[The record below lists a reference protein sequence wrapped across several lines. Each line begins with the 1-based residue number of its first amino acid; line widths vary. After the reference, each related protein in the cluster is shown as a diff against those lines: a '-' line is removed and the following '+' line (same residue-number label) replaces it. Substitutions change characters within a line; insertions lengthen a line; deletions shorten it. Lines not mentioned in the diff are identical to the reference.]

1 MKNNKKF
8 IVAID
13 QGTTSSRAILFNS
26 QGKSLFKSQ
35 LEFKQY
41 FPKNGWVEHNPEE
54 IWNKTKKVLMDTIN
68 KSKRFKGDILTIG
81 ITNQRETTIL
91 WDRVSGKPVYNAIV
105 WQDRRTADF
114 CKKYRSNKREHLI
127 NKKTGLLIDPY
138 FSGTKIKWIIENVP
152 KVKILLKKKRL
163 LFGTIDTFLLWRLT
177 KGKTHATDAT
187 NASRTMLYNINTN
200 KWDNQILKS
209 LKIPSHILPLIK
221 NSSDDFGRTHKS
233 ITGKSY
239 PITGVVGDQQAAAI
253 GQCCFEKGSVKSTY
267 GTGAFVLMNTGY
279 KKIYSKNRLLTTVCY
294 RLNGKSTYALE
305 GSIFIAGAGVQWAR
319 DKMKLIKK
327 ASETEKVTKSLKS
340 NSGVYLV
347 PAFVGLGAPYWDSKA
362 RGVLSGITRN
372 TGPKEIIRAIIESTA
387 YQSHDLFEAMKKDG
401 LKPKIIKVD
410 GGMVKNNWFSQ
421 FLSDVLNIKVHRSQ
435 IDETTALGAA
445 FMAGLQI
452 GVFKSLS
459 DISKRWKLNRKFI
472 PKIKNSERLNL
483 LKGWSSSYEKNLSS
497 IKIYIPYPP
506 GIII

>member
-1 MKNNKKF
+1 MKNRKKF

-13 QGTTSSRAILFNS
+13 QGTTSCRAILFNT
-26 QGKSLFKSQ
+26 QCKSIFKSQ
-35 LEFKQY
+35 LEFRQY

-54 IWNKTKKVLMDTIN
+54 IWNKTKKVLKEVIN
-68 KSKRFKGDILTIG
+68 KSKRLKGDILTIG

-91 WDRVSGKPVYNAIV
+91 WDRISGKPVYNAIV

-114 CKKYRSNKREHLI
+114 CMKYRSNKRERLI
-127 NKKTGLLIDPY
+127 NRKTGLLIDPY
-138 FSGTKIKWIIENVP
+138 FSGTKIKWIIESVP
-152 KVKILLKKKRL
+152 KVKKLLRKKQL

-177 KGKTHATDAT
+177 RGRTHATDAT

-200 KWDNQILKS
+200 QWDKQILKS

-221 NSSDDFGRTHKS
+221 NSSDNFGKTHRS

-239 PITGVVGDQQAAAI
+239 PITGVVGDQQAATI

-267 GTGAFVLMNTGY
+267 GTGAFVIMNTGS

-294 RLNGKSTYALE
+294 RLNDKSTYALE

-327 ASETEKVTKSLKS
+327 AKDTEKVIKSLKS
-340 NSGVYLV
+340 NNGVYLV

-362 RGVLSGITRN
+362 RGVLSGLTRN

-421 FLSDVLNIKVHRSQ
+421 FLSDILNIKIYRSK

-459 DISKRWKLNRKFI
+459 NISRRWKLNRKFI

-483 LKGWSSSYEKNLSS
+483 LKGWSQAMRRTL
-497 IKIYIPYPP
+497 IQ
-506 GIII
+506 

>member
-1 MKNNKKF
+1 MRNRKKF

-13 QGTTSSRAILFNS
+13 QGTTSSRAILFNN

-54 IWNKTKKVLMDTIN
+54 IWNKTKKVLLDVIN
-68 KSKRFKGDILTIG
+68 KSKRLKGDILTIG

-91 WDRVSGKPVYNAIV
+91 WDRISGKSVYNAIV
-105 WQDRRTADF
+105 WQDRRTSDF
-114 CKKYRSNKREHLI
+114 CKKYRSNKRESLI
-127 NKKTGLLIDPY
+127 NRKTGLLIDPY

-152 KVKILLKKKRL
+152 KAKKLLRKKQL

-177 KGKTHATDAT
+177 KGKIHATDAT

-200 KWDNQILKS
+200 QWDKQILKS

-221 NSSDDFGRTHKS
+221 NSSDNFGKTHRS

-239 PITGVVGDQQAAAI
+239 PITGVVGDQQAATI

-267 GTGAFVLMNTGY
+267 GTGAFVIMNTGS

-294 RLNGKSTYALE
+294 RLNDKSTYALE

-327 ASETEKVTKSLKS
+327 AKDTEKVIKSLKS
-340 NSGVYLV
+340 NNGVYLV

-362 RGVLSGITRN
+362 RGVLSGLTRN

-421 FLSDVLNIKVHRSQ
+421 FLSDVLNIKIYRSK
-435 IDETTALGAA
+435 IDETTGLGVA
-445 FMAGLQI
+445 FIAGLQI

-459 DISKRWKLNRKFI
+459 DISKRWKLNREFI

-483 LKGWSSSYEKNLSS
+483 LKGWSQAIRRTL
-497 IKIYIPYPP
+497 IQ
-506 GIII
+506 

>member
-1 MKNNKKF
+1 LKNRKKF

-13 QGTTSSRAILFNS
+13 QGTTSSRAILFNT

-35 LEFKQY
+35 LEFKQH
-41 FPKNGWVEHNPEE
+41 FPKDGWVEHNPEE
-54 IWNKTKKVLMDTIN
+54 IWNKTKKVLVDTIN
-68 KSKRFKGDILTIG
+68 KSKRLRGDILTIG

-114 CKKYRSNKREHLI
+114 CKKYGTNKTERLI

-138 FSGTKIKWIIENVP
+138 FSGTKIKWVIENVH
-152 KVKILLKKKRL
+152 KAKKLLRKKRL

-177 KGKTHATDAT
+177 RGEIHATDAT

-200 KWDNQILKS
+200 QWDNQILKS
-209 LKIPSHILPLIK
+209 LKIPSHILPNIK
-221 NSSDDFGRTHKS
+221 NSSDNFGRTHKS
-233 ITGKSY
+233 ITGISY

-253 GQCCFEKGSVKSTY
+253 GQCCFEKSSVKSTY
-267 GTGAFVLMNTGY
+267 GTGAFVLMNTGP

-327 ASETEKVTKSLKS
+327 ASETEKIAKSIKS
-340 NSGVYLV
+340 NNGVYLV

-362 RGVLSGITRN
+362 RGVLSGLTRN

-401 LKPKIIKVD
+401 LKPKLIKVD

-421 FLSDVLNIKVHRSQ
+421 FLSDVLNIKIYRAQ
-435 IDETTALGAA
+435 IDETAALGAA

-452 GVFKSLS
+452 GVFKSLN
-459 DISKRWKLNRKFI
+459 DISKIWKSNRKFI
-472 PKIKNSERLNL
+472 PKMKSSERLNL
-483 LKGWSSSYEKNLSS
+483 LKGWSQAIRRTL
-497 IKIYIPYPP
+497 IQ
-506 GIII
+506 